1 MYQRRQDR
9 HASTGRRRMKTA
21 IDYDVIPLE
30 EETTG
35 WARRLLIT
43 HEDMSYHATLFWNSG
58 DGFELIFRDISNPYW
73 ADDIDLALLDEQTWG
88 GCCE

>member
-1 MYQRRQDR
+1 
-9 HASTGRRRMKTA
+9 MKTA
-21 IDYDVIPLE
+21 IDYEVIPLE

-58 DGFELIFRDISNPYW
+58 DGFELIFRDIDYPDW
-73 ADDIDLALLDEQTWG
+73 ADKFDLMELDNQTWG